1 MSDLVGLLIGLI
13 LTLFIYSYVVGDNPL
28 YRLAVHI
35 LVGVSA
41 AYTAV
46 VVIQQII
53 VPVAEQIRQNPTDRT
68 SLMWGV
74 PVFLALLLLL
84 KRLPSLAWLGNNTVA
99 MLLGVGAATAL
110 LGAFTGTLW
119 PQITAV
125 PGFNVSPF
133 QGLLIAILTIMT
145 LLSFQFSGQIKNG
158 QWQLSTWQQGI
169 TQIGRAVLMITFG
182 ALFAALLN
190 TGLILLGSRLSY
202 YLNQFLQQLS

>member
-53 VPVAEQIRQNPTDRT
+53 VPIAEQIRQNPTDRT
-68 SLMWGV
+68 SLMWGA
-74 PVFLALLLLL
+74 PIFLALLLLL

-125 PGFNVSPF
+125 PGFNVSPL

-158 QWQLSTWQQGI
+158 EWQLSSWQQGV

-190 TGLILLGSRLSY
+190 TSLILLGSRLSY